1 MNAAVSWAP
10 WICAAAALLSLG
22 LAIGAFR
29 GRRAVAGSI
38 ATLVTLLWCA
48 GATLCVA
55 LGAGLAGYRALT
67 REDHAL
73 TVMVTPL
80 PGQRFLADAR
90 FPGGRAAS
98 WQLAG
103 DQLYVDAR
111 ILKWKG
117 IANLLGLHTVYELDR
132 IGGRYV
138 DLAQERQAPRTIFSL
153 GAEKKFDLFA
163 WVQRHTWMAPLVD
176 AEYGSATFVDVKG
189 DATIYDVLVSNTG
202 LLIRKAE

>member
-1 MNAAVSWAP
+1 MSAALGWAP
-10 WICAAAALLSLG
+10 WVCGVAALLSLG

-29 GRRAVAGSI
+29 GRRVVAGSI

-48 GATLCVA
+48 GAALIAA
-55 LGAGLAGYRALT
+55 LGMGLAGYRALT
-67 REDHAL
+67 REDLAL

-80 PGQRFLADAR
+80 PNQQFLADAR

-138 DLAQERQAPRTIFSL
+138 DLAREQHAPRTIFSL
-153 GAEKKFDLFA
+153 GATKKFDLFT

-176 AEYGSATFVDVKG
+176 AEYGSGTFVDVKG
-189 DATIYDVLVSNTG
+189 EATIYTVTVSNTG

>member
-1 MNAAVSWAP
+1 MNTALTWAP
-10 WICAAAALLSLG
+10 WMCAVAALLSLG
-22 LAIGAFR
+22 FAIGAFR
-29 GRRAVAGSI
+29 ARRILAGTI
-38 ATLVTLLWCA
+38 ATLATLLWCS
-48 GATLCVA
+48 GAALITA

-67 REDHAL
+67 REDLAL

-80 PGQRFLADAR
+80 PDRRFLADAR

-111 ILKWKG
+111 VLKWKG
-117 IANLLGLHTVYELDR
+117 VANLLGLHTVYELDR
-132 IGGRYV
+132 IGGRYL
-138 DLAQERQAPRTIFSL
+138 DLAQEQHAPRTIFSL

-176 AEYGSATFVDVKG
+176 AEYGSGSFVDVTG
-189 DATIYDVLVSNTG
+189 EAAIYEVMVSNTG

>member
-1 MNAAVSWAP
+1 MNRVLTWAP
-10 WICAAAALLSLG
+10 WICGCAALLSLG
-22 LAIGAFR
+22 LAVTSFR
-29 GRRAVAGSI
+29 SRRVVAGTT

-48 GATLCVA
+48 GAALFAA
-55 LGAGLAGYRALT
+55 LGTGLAGYQALT
-67 REDHAL
+67 REDVAL

-80 PGQRFLADAR
+80 AGQQFLADVR

-132 IGGRYV
+132 IGGRYL
-138 DLAQERQAPRTIFSL
+138 DLAQEQRAPRTIFSL

-163 WVQRHTWMAPLVD
+163 WIQHHTWMAPLVD
-176 AEYGSATFVDVKG
+176 AEYGSATFIEVRPE
-189 DATIYDVLVSNTG
+189 ATIYEVLVSNTG